1 VKLSDLLPSV
11 SRKLTVLDESVI
23 TANNVVDGYL
33 YEEVLIIRVLFF
45 YLVWTVRSSLLY
57 LTTSDKYITHEIS
70 LIVINTGSN

>member
-1 VKLSDLLPSV
+1 M
-11 SRKLTVLDESVI
+11 LDESVI

-45 YLVWTVRSSLLY
+45 YLVWTVRSSLLHV
-57 LTTSDKYITHEIS
+57 TTSDKYITHGIS